1 MILVQLVSL
10 EERVLFILGGIMKHS
25 IGCYDENAFKGRLSV
40 NIFERILLESRRAI
54 PYIPVGDTA
63 PNFDG
68 DISICKIDNGKYLP
82 RIRLAVQVKTL
93 PKDYHNKVLR
103 NNLHKYKYSCDT
115 KLFFSVLAEYTR
127 DLVYLIMVDIPNE
140 RVFALPITKE
150 YCVSLRLRDGQ
161 AEKTIYFDDTEK
173 ISNVDNWILLVQEHY
188 KKMVDIKHDSENIKL
203 IIPYSSNIPNHVT
216 DAVNYINHIMD
227 NEFSFI
233 KRHLF
238 PEVWN
243 FGISYMP
250 KEGMHE
256 ESFGIFEIK
265 KNDNE
270 YVRRFDKE
278 YNQNLYEITSK
289 NVHIKD
295 SINYVID
302 DWLNRFSKDMHTMYS
317 FMPNIVLVELLFENV
332 DKLYHDNISNT
343 KSEDVIYLHQPK
355 DYLYYEEVL
364 QIEEIDSDNTIKLLL
379 NELEKRG
386 INKFV
391 RPWRVSFN
399 YSVEKSDVGNKL
411 VAVED
416 VTSLDN
422 ENNKRFAKNLGDVC
436 KETLSLW
443 GEKARSI
450 FRNVNYSLTV
460 TSDFSLGRC
469 IISESSELQI
479 SLVIEDTKNF
489 RVPFRV
495 FMTDLSIDAISRF
508 EFKFHIEHSWYAL
521 WYRFSLLSFRDFLQS
536 NVNEKNKA
544 PLIDSLIGNL
554 IVQ

>member
-1 MILVQLVSL
+1 
-10 EERVLFILGGIMKHS
+10 MKHN

-93 PKDYHNKVLR
+93 PSDYHNKVLN

-140 RVFALPITKE
+140 IVFALPITKE
-150 YCVSLRLRDGQ
+150 YCVSLRLHDGQ

-188 KKMVDIKHDSENIKL
+188 KKMVDIKRDSENIKL

-227 NEFSFI
+227 NEFFFI
-233 KRHLF
+233 KKHLF
-238 PEVWN
+238 PEIWK

-250 KEGMHE
+250 KEGIYE

-289 NVHIKD
+289 SVHIKD
-295 SINYVID
+295 SINYVIG

-317 FMPNIVLVELLFENV
+317 FMPNIVLIELLFENV
-332 DKLYHDNISNT
+332 DKLYHDNNPYV
-343 KSEDVIYLHQPK
+343 KSEDVICLHQPT
-355 DYLYYEEVL
+355 DCLCCEEVL
-364 QIEEIDSDNTIKLLL
+364 QIEEKIDSDNTIKLLL
-379 NELEKRG
+379 NELKKRG
-386 INKFV
+386 ISKYV
-391 RPWRVSFN
+391 RPWKVSFN
-399 YSVEKSDVGNKL
+399 YFVEKSDIGNKL

-416 VTSLDN
+416 VTSFNN
-422 ENNKRFAKNLGDVC
+422 ENNKRFAKKLSDVC

-443 GEKARSI
+443 GEKAKSV
-450 FRNVNYSLTV
+450 FRNVDYSLTV

-469 IISESSELQI
+469 IISESDELRI
-479 SLVIEDTKNF
+479 SFVIEGTKNF
-489 RVPFRV
+489 RMPSRA
-495 FMTDLSIDAISRF
+495 FMTDLSIDAISRC
-508 EFKFHIEHSWYAL
+508 EFNYHIEHSWYAF
-521 WYRFSLLSFRDFLQS
+521 WYRFSLLSFRDFLQR
-536 NVNEKNKA
+536 NVNGKDRD